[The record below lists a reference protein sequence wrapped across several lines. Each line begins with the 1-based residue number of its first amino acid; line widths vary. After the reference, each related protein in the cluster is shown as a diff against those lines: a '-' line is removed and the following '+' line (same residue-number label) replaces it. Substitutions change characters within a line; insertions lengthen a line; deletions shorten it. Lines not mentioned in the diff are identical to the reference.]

1 MAVRQ
6 ARSRRIRKPEID
18 LAALHASVQAL
29 RRAGGFAAGEAALG
43 TVSGLLGMPRAIWTP
58 DVASPLFEP
67 HADAFLKRQGWPD
80 ETVAALWQGGVALR
94 MPLNIRCRF
103 EHTPFAIS
111 LYDDHRRHRAPY
123 SGEQKRV
130 AEMMQAE
137 GFNAV
142 LVVPVHLPRAQV
154 AMLGW
159 AGPQTLDEAEAL
171 VAEAAPLLLAA
182 GHYFT
187 ALFARA
193 ARREPV
199 PEGARARLT
208 QREWDCLRLT
218 AQGYREAEVA
228 EMNRIAPTTVRYHLD
243 NVAAKF
249 GARNRTHAAAIAAQL
264 GLVGKLSR

>member
-6 ARSRRIRKPEID
+6 ARSRRARRAEID
-18 LAALHASVQAL
+18 LAALQAGVQAL
-29 RRAGGFAAGEAALG
+29 RRAGGLAAGEAALG
-43 TVSGLLGMPRAIWTP
+43 TLSGLLGMPRALWTP

-67 HADAFLKRQGWPD
+67 HADAFLKRQGWPQ
-80 ETVAALWQGGVALR
+80 ETVAAMWEGGVALR

-111 LYDDHRRHRAPY
+111 LYDDHRKRRAPY

-142 LVVPVHLPRAQV
+142 IVMPLHLPRGQV
-154 AMLGW
+154 AMLAW
-159 AGPQTLDEAEAL
+159 AGPQTLEEAEAL
-171 VAEAAPLLLAA
+171 LVEAGPLLLAA
-182 GHYFT
+182 GHYFM

-208 QREWDCLRLT
+208 RREWDCLRLT

-228 EMNRIAPTTVRYHLD
+228 EMNGIAATTVRYHLD

-249 GARNRTHAAAIAAQL
+249 GARSRTHAAAIAAQL
-264 GLVGKLSR
+264 GLVGKLA

>member
-6 ARSRRIRKPEID
+6 ARSRRVRKAEID
-18 LAALHASVQAL
+18 LVALQSSVEAL

-43 TVSGLLGMPRAIWTP
+43 AICGLVGMLRAIWTP

-80 ETVAALWQGGVALR
+80 ETVAAMWQGGVALR

-111 LYDDHRRHRAPY
+111 LYDDHRKRRAPY

-130 AEMMQAE
+130 ADMMQAE
-137 GFNAV
+137 GFNTV

-171 VAEAAPLLLAA
+171 LAEAAPLLLAA
-182 GHYFT
+182 GHYFM
-187 ALFARA
+187 ALFARVTK
-193 ARREPV
+193 REPV
-199 PEGARARLT
+199 PESARSALT
-208 QREWDCLRLT
+208 PREWDCLQLVAR
-218 AQGYREAEVA
+218 GHREAEVA
-228 EMNRIAPTTVRYHLD
+228 EMNGIAPTTVRYHLD

-249 GARNRTHAAAIAAQL
+249 GARNRSHAAAIAAQL
-264 GLVGKLSR
+264 GLVGKLSG